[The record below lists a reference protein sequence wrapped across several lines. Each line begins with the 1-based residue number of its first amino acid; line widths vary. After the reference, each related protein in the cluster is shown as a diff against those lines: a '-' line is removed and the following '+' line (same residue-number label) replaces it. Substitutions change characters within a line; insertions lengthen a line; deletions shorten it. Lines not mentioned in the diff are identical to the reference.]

1 MAMNPS
7 EAFSRRSSMYAAVLG
22 RSSGE
27 RLERSS
33 RNDDE
38 ELGTFCPGIR
48 ASPWM
53 LARRPRCDGVETS
66 SLKAE
71 RSSSDAGILKIR
83 LGLAEDQSRF
93 AYYPLSRIAWLRS
106 AKEKLEGLCIRR
118 LRHKWYTLYGDTYLL
133 YVPEVCGYPAVS
145 GGVSLFLTN
154 KYHTT
159 HRK

>member
-7 EAFSRRSSMYAAVLG
+7 EAFSRRSSMYAGVLG

-53 LARRPRCDGVETS
+53 LARRPRCDAVETS

-71 RSSSDAGILKIR
+71 RSSSDAGILRIR

-93 AYYPLSRIAWLRS
+93 AYYPLSRIAWLRG
-106 AKEKLEGLCIRR
+106 AKDKLEGLHIICIRR
-118 LRHKWYTLYGDTYLL
+118 LRHKWYTYT
-133 YVPEVCGYPAVS
+133 
-145 GGVSLFLTN
+145 
-154 KYHTT
+154 
-159 HRK
+159 

>member
-7 EAFSRRSSMYAAVLG
+7 EAFSRRSNMYAGVLG
-22 RSSGE
+22 RRSGE

-38 ELGTFCPGIR
+38 ELGTLCPGIR

-71 RSSSDAGILKIR
+71 RSSSDAGILRIR
-83 LGLAEDQSRF
+83 LGLAEDRSRF

-106 AKEKLEGLCIRR
+106 AKEKLEGYICIRR
-118 LRHKWYTLYGDTYLL
+118 LRHKWYNLLILCTLYVVLYSVGGPEYADTPLL
-133 YVPEVCGYPAVS
+133 GASCDTIMAG
-145 GGVSLFLTN
+145 
-154 KYHTT
+154 
-159 HRK
+159 